1 MLLRRDFSGSSSVL
15 EARIAGSYL
24 NDSFSVVE
32 PRCYVCISLNLELL
46 VAALLYKRGFMMNV
60 DF

>member
-15 EARIAGSYL
+15 EARIADSYL

-32 PRCYVCISLNLELL
+32 PRCYVCIVLELR
-46 VAALLYKRGFMMNV
+46 VAGGWTFL
-60 DF
+60 